1 MDFILEG
8 WTRQFQEEQELTEL
22 TDAEAFEAFAGYCVL
37 SSYHE
42 DDFNPDQFRMGGGDD
57 LGIDV
62 AAVVVN
68 GDLLREADDV
78 REAVEK
84 AKQLDV
90 RFVIVQAKRS
100 EKFETKVFTDL
111 ADNLVQIFGRQPM
124 TYKRSD
130 DVADLR
136 ACVDVVYSDVSKF
149 KKALPKLSVHYVST
163 GRIGDGLLE
172 KKRLAA
178 ADRLRETGMFGKVE
192 VTAVGAAELRELYRR
207 ASEAVGASFTMP
219 KKLPL
224 PRIPGVEQAFL
235 GVIPARKLVERVL
248 TDPNGGIRKAL
259 FYENVRDFQDY
270 NPVNAEIRGTLQDPD
285 RRDRFAV
292 LNNGITIVARELT
305 TAGDDVHI
313 RDFQIVNGCQTCHVL
328 FDQQEELTDGVQV
341 NVRLIQS
348 NDEDVIGG
356 IIAATNRQTAV
367 TEDDLAARETFHKKL
382 EDFFAAQAEPHR
394 LYYERRSRQYS
405 GQPNVERTRIITRPQ
420 LTKAYAAMFLNE
432 PAGSGRYGRLK
443 IRHGQRLFQPDHYP
457 LVYYTTAA
465 AFYRL
470 EWLFRNK
477 RQFWGYRA
485 ARHHLLAALKVRLL
499 SEGPPPA
506 GSGAKTACEKVLA
519 VVWNP
524 LQSEHHFGE
533 LLSVVV
539 AAQAEEERERPGVL
553 LSDLVRTERFAERVR
568 RAALALQS

>member
-1 MDFILEG
+1 MDFILEE
-8 WTRQFQEEQELTEL
+8 WTKQFQKDQELTAL
-22 TDAEAFEAFAGYCVL
+22 NDAEAFEAFAGYCVL

-68 GDLLREADDV
+68 GELLGDPDEV
-78 REAVEK
+78 REAVRK

-90 RFVIVQAKRS
+90 RFVVIQAKRS

-111 ADNLVQIFGRQPM
+111 ADNLVQVFRRASM
-124 TYKRSD
+124 TYKRSE
-130 DVADLR
+130 DVANLR
-136 ACVDVVYSDVSKF
+136 ACVDAVYENVSKLS
-149 KKALPKLSVHYVST
+149 KGLPKLAVHYVTT
-163 GRIGDGLLE
+163 GRPGDNLLDE
-172 KKRLAA
+172 KRLAA
-178 ADRLRETGMFGKVE
+178 AKRLRELDMFEDVD
-192 VTAVGAAELRELYRR
+192 VVAVGASQLRDLYKK

-224 PRIPGVEQAFL
+224 PKIPGVEQAFI
-235 GVIPARKLVERVL
+235 GVLPARKLVEKVL
-248 TDPNGGIRKAL
+248 TDPNGGIRKVL
-259 FYENVRDFQDY
+259 FYENVRDFQGY
-270 NPVNAEIRGTLQDPD
+270 NSVNAEIRGTIQDPD
-285 RRDRFAV
+285 RRERFAV
-292 LNNGITIVARELT
+292 LNNGITIVAREMT
-305 TAGDDVHI
+305 TAGEEVHI

-328 FDQQEELTDGVQV
+328 FDQQESLSDGVHV

-367 TEDDLAARETFHKKL
+367 SEDDLAARESFHKKL
-382 EDFFAAQAEPHR
+382 EDYFAAQPEPRR

-405 GQPNVERTRIITRPQ
+405 GEASVERTRVITRPQ
-420 LTKAYAAMFLNE
+420 LTKAYAAMVLDD
-432 PAGSGRYGRLK
+432 PAGTGRYARLK
-443 IRHGQRLFQPDHYP
+443 SKHEKLLFQPHHDP
-457 LVYYTTAA
+457 RVYYTTAA

-477 RQFWGYRA
+477 RAFWGYRA
-485 ARHHLLAALKVRLL
+485 ARHHLLAALKARLV
-499 SEGPPPA
+499 GT
-506 GSGAKTACEKVLA
+506 GAWPHGVTGKNACDKILD

-539 AAQAEEERERPGVL
+539 AAQAEAEADRAGVL

-568 RAALALQS
+568 RGALGPSS